1 MIQESVRDL
10 KNGVKCEGEGREHK
24 KKAIQ
29 KREKQIIHIEKYKS
43 HYVNIRG
50 EPRER
55 ERERENQMARIQCL
69 CDGNNIDYCRDTF
82 RNTPSSSAF
91 KRAVV

>member
-29 KREKQIIHIEKYKS
+29 KREKKIIHIEKCKS
-43 HYVNIRG
+43 HYVNIRR
-50 EPRER
+50 EPRLCRAGER
-55 ERERENQMARIQCL
+55 ERES
-69 CDGNNIDYCRDTF
+69 DGQ
-82 RNTPSSSAF
+82 NTVSL
-91 KRAVV
+91 